1 LRRRRAASD
10 GDAARSAVDIV
21 LQREA
26 MHREDNDHLT
36 VRTSQF
42 DEVVA
47 TMRDVF
53 GRIEIRRD
61 DAQSLTLRMRSSS
74 TAGLRMTRW
83 TMSGR
88 CSGGLDL
95 LEQDG
100 PAVLAGVALA
110 GDVGLW
116 TESSV
121 LDTSRPYLCPE
132 RFDFRLT
139 RADIMNLA
147 IDRSLLE
154 AHAGALMGT
163 ASFAVQFSGTAPLDD
178 LKGRAWRDTVAYASR
193 VLDLLATHPDS
204 RLVRA
209 AVVDAVCSML
219 LRTFP
224 NTALSTAAH
233 GSKRPGAAVQRAVDF
248 IDEHL
253 TDPIHPSDLA
263 HAAHMS
269 LRGLHAAFRRE
280 LATTPMAYVRAARLT
295 AARRQLQEL
304 DPASADLS
312 VIAQR
317 WGFASARRFS
327 SRYAQI
333 HHETPADTLRH

>member
-1 LRRRRAASD
+1 
-10 GDAARSAVDIV
+10 
-21 LQREA
+21 
-26 MHREDNDHLT
+26 MHHEETEQLT

-53 GRIEIRRD
+53 GRIEIRRE
-61 DAQSLTLRMRSSS
+61 DAQILTLRMRSSS
-74 TAGLRMTRW
+74 TSGLRMTRW
-83 TMSGR
+83 SMSGR

-100 PAVLAGVALA
+100 PAVLAGVSLA

-116 TESSV
+116 TKSTV

-132 RFDFRLT
+132 RFDFQLT
-139 RADIMNLA
+139 RADIVNLA

-178 LKGRAWRDTVAYASR
+178 LKGGAWRDTVVYASR
-193 VLDLLATHPDS
+193 VLELLATQPDS
-204 RLVRA
+204 ALIRS
-209 AVVDAVCSML
+209 AVVDAVCSVL
-219 LRTFP
+219 LQTFP
-224 NTALSTAAH
+224 NTASSTAAH
-233 GSKRPGAAVQRAVDF
+233 GSKRPGAAVQRAVEF

-263 HAAHMS
+263 HAAGMS

-280 LATTPMAYVRAARLT
+280 LATTPMAYVRTERLT
-295 AARRQLQEL
+295 AARRQLQGL
-304 DPASADLS
+304 DPATVDLS
-312 VIAQR
+312 AIARQ
-317 WGFASARRFS
+317 WGFTSAGRFCT
-327 SRYAQI
+327 RYAQI
-333 HHETPADTLRH
+333 HHETPADTLQH